1 MSGDDQCTTYR
12 IWGADNIVYGP
23 VELPVLVR
31 WVKEER
37 VIAGTWVHM
46 MPLDGWLRADAIPEL
61 RSFFQVNMASASVG
75 GGTEGE
81 AEEGGG
87 HEAGIRP
94 GMLRRIKVLAC
105 LGDAELQRFVDF
117 MDVIRVKQWDNVVY
131 EGSPGDAMFFILEGE
146 VRVRLMIAER
156 ESILA
161 TLQAG
166 EFFGEVAL
174 FDHGARSAD
183 VVANTDCLLLRIP
196 SGAFQRLVEDN
207 PDLAAPF
214 LLAMGRSLIARL
226 RADNRRYRDSIVFA
240 RTAH

>member
-1 MSGDDQCTTYR
+1 MSGGDQCISFR

-23 VELPVLVR
+23 MDLPVLVR

-37 VIAGTWVHM
+37 VIGTTWVHV
-46 MPLDGWLRADAIPEL
+46 MPSDTWLRADSIPEL
-61 RSFFQVNMASASVG
+61 KLFFRDDKS
-75 GGTEGE
+75 GTLGRAAFEDGDDKGR
-81 AEEGGG
+81 EE
-87 HEAGIRP
+87 IRP
-94 GMLRRIKVLAC
+94 GVLRRIKVLAC
-105 LGDAELQRFVDF
+105 LGDAELQRFVDL
-117 MDVIRVKQWDNVVY
+117 MEVIRVRQWDNVVY

-174 FDHGARSAD
+174 FDHGPRSAD
-183 VVANTDCLLLRIP
+183 VVANTDCVLLRIP
-196 SGAFQRLVEDN
+196 SGAFQQLVEAN

-240 RTAH
+240 RTTH